1 MLKKKK
7 TQEYETGSD
16 RPVVEC
22 RPSGAYRG
30 GEEADDPFAVK
41 SCRIPLD
48 NPHKLREYRKIIA
61 RLQTEIRRRQL
72 EGSM

>member
-1 MLKKKK
+1 MKQEVIVQLSNADLLERIEEEKKQM
-7 TQEYETGSD
+7 T
-16 RPVVEC
+16 RL
-22 RPSGAYRG
+22 RLNH
-30 GEEADDPFAVK
+30 AV
-41 SCRIPLD
+41 SPLD